1 MPTPV
6 ILKVGELE
14 LAAELNDSA
23 TAKALAAALPVKVRM
38 SRWGDEYYGD
48 LGRPLGV
55 KESPDAREE
64 MIVGEMAYWPPG
76 NALCVFF
83 GPTPAS
89 TGPEPVAA
97 SKVNP
102 IGKVTA
108 DATAL
113 TRLGRSV
120 EMTVSP
126 APPAKR

>member
-1 MPTPV
+1 MPTLV
-6 ILKVGELE
+6 VLKAVDLE

-23 TAKALAAALPVKVRM
+23 TAKALAARLPVKVRM

-48 LGRPLGV
+48 LGRPLGA
-55 KESPDAREE
+55 KESPDARED
-64 MIVGEMAYWPPG
+64 MLVGEIAYWPPG

-102 IGKVTA
+102 VGKVTA
-108 DATAL
+108 DAPAL
-113 TRLGRSV
+113 RRLGRSV
-120 EMTVSP
+120 EMTVSA
-126 APPAKR
+126 APREKR